1 MKLKLNILSL
11 FIVGLL
17 NSVFSQDKLIK
28 NDGTELNVNIV
39 EINATEIKY
48 KRFDNPDGPLYISP
62 KSDFARAEFNNGVK
76 EIFKSQT
83 PETQVKPITAATS
96 KPFTSEVKI
105 GDWIKFNLE
114 AGVTYNRSF
123 NAIPVRING
132 SDRHGNGNDYSKNSL
147 SNKNQLNPYLALN
160 FIFGKDEVVR
170 HIMGVS
176 YLNVKSKYDLVSSSG
191 FTQSYGSTPPP
202 YYAQSTVVA
211 VSGDYHIMA
220 INCGINFTVAKGL
233 NISLIG
239 SFGSSIKGTTISNG
253 YRTDYITVADTVFP
267 GTSSHTET
275 VLIENEK
282 SNVESV
288 GFYSGQAKIHY
299 NFKVKNNV
307 FGVFVLGSASLKN
320 RLPYCAIGLTHY
332 PFKKLWSEDL

>member
-1 MKLKLNILSL
+1 MDLKLNITLL
-11 FIVGLL
+11 FIFGLF

-28 NDGTELNVNIV
+28 NDGTELQVNIV

-48 KRFDNPDGPLYISP
+48 KRFDNPDGPLYISL
-62 KSDFARAEFNNGVK
+62 KSDFVSAEFNNGVK
-76 EIFKSQT
+76 ETFKDDT
-83 PETQVKPITAATS
+83 PESQVKPALINTPTS
-96 KPFTSEVKI
+96 HSNDVKI
-105 GDWIKFNLE
+105 GDWIKFNVE
-114 AGVTYNRSF
+114 AGVTYNRRF
-123 NAIPVRING
+123 NGIPVRING

-147 SNKNQLNPYLALN
+147 SDKYHISPYVALN
-160 FIFGKDEVVR
+160 CIFGKDKIVK
-170 HIMGVS
+170 HILGVS
-176 YLNVKSKYDLVSSSG
+176 YLNVKTNYDLVSSSG
-191 FTQSYGSTPPP
+191 FTPSYGSNPPP
-202 YYAQSTVVA
+202 YYAQSTYVS

-233 NISLIG
+233 NISLI
-239 SFGSSIKGTTISNG
+239 SSLGSSIKGTTVSNG
-253 YRTDYITVADTVFP
+253 YRTDYITLADTVYP
-267 GTSSHTET
+267 GYSTHTET

-320 RLPYCAIGLTHY
+320 RLPYCAIGLTYY